1 MFMGTEMSSKTSSST
16 FSIRLIGIL
25 AVACLCAGAI
35 IVVFA
40 AQAYGQVYAGRIF
53 LGLDVHDV
61 SLGGLTID
69 EAAVALAAEFPSP
82 ALLPLRMRDGERTW
96 DRTWADAGIH
106 LDPGT
111 TARLAYQVG
120 RDGSM
125 IEQWTTRLQS
135 LVFGY
140 SLSPVVVLPDPAE
153 ARTALEALN
162 QEVAIPPVNATLYIQ
177 PEAVI
182 PVPGKAGQELDIEAI
197 IASLPYAVGV
207 GSKGLV
213 MELLTRPVDPPI
225 PDPRAAQTQ
234 AETLLAQP
242 FTLATDDPLTDFE
255 GTWSVEP
262 AILADWLM
270 VQPIVA
276 VDPIQ
281 SDGSEDNDPD
291 NPDQDGARLILT
303 VREEAVR
310 AYLDTL
316 GSQLTDQVA
325 INVEKTIP
333 VIREAVEAGQLW
345 AEVALIHQAH
355 TYIVQPGDTLMS
367 VAHAHGFPVWRLT
380 EANPQI
386 EPGELWPDQQIVIP
400 SVDVLFPLPV
410 TTERRIVVDISE
422 QHLTVYE
429 GDTPVYGFR
438 ASTGIASSPTIPG
451 VFQILSK
458 EKEAY
463 ASSWDLWMPHFM
475 GIYRTGPDF
484 TNGIHG
490 LPTLSNGTRLWEG
503 YLGSP
508 VSYGCVVIGLSEAAQ
523 LYDWTELGTLVVIQ
537 E

>member
-1 MFMGTEMSSKTSSST
+1 MSSKTSGGT
-16 FSIRLIGIL
+16 FSIRLIGTL

-35 IVVFA
+35 IVAFV
-40 AQAYGQVYAGRIF
+40 AQAYGQIFANRIF

-61 SLGGLTID
+61 NLGGLTID
-69 EAAVALAAEFPSP
+69 EAAAALTAQFPPP

-106 LDPGT
+106 LDPAM

-120 RDGSM
+120 RDGP
-125 IEQWTTRLQS
+125 IVEQWITRLQS
-135 LVFGY
+135 LISGH
-140 SLSPVVVLPDPAE
+140 SLPPVVVLPDPAE
-153 ARTALEALN
+153 ARIALGALN
-162 QEVAIPPVNATLYIQ
+162 QEMAIPPVNATLYIQ
-177 PEAVI
+177 PDAVI
-182 PVPGKAGQELDIEAI
+182 PVPGKAGQELDIDAI

-207 GSKGLV
+207 GREGLV

-225 PDPRAAQTQ
+225 PDPGAAQAQ
-234 AETLLAQP
+234 AEMLLAQP
-242 FTLATDDPLTDFE
+242 FKLVTDDPLTDFE
-255 GTWSVEP
+255 GTWSVERE
-262 AILADWLM
+262 ILADWLM
-270 VQPIVA
+270 AQPIVA

-281 SDGSEDNDPD
+281 SDGSEETNPGG
-291 NPDQDGARLILT
+291 PDQNSARLVLT
-303 VREEAVR
+303 VREEAVH
-310 AYLDTL
+310 AYLDNL
-316 GSQLTDQVA
+316 GGQLTDKVA
-325 INVEKTIP
+325 INVDKTIP
-333 VIREAVEAGQLW
+333 AIRAAVEVGQVW
-345 AEVALIHQAH
+345 AEVVLIHQAH
-355 TYIVQPGDTLMS
+355 TYTVQPGDTLMS
-367 VAHAHGFPVWRLT
+367 VAHAHGFPGWRLS
-380 EANPQI
+380 EANPHI

-410 TTERRIVVDISE
+410 ITERRIVVDISE
-422 QHLTVYE
+422 QHLDAYE
-429 GDTPVYGFR
+429 GDTLVYSFK

-458 EKEAY
+458 EDEAY

-508 VSYGCVVIGLSEAAQ
+508 ISYGCIVIGLNEAAQ
-523 LYDWTELGTLVVIQ
+523 LYEWTELGTLVVIQ